1 MPNKPIFDDWDELT
15 TVDCNTCDNYYSNTC
30 DGVSVGTKRKCNTY
44 VATRKVFIP
53 EQLNK
58 LSKEIKML
66 KASFI
71 AVLIATLII
80 ILRVIAN
87 V

>member
-53 EQLNK
+53 EQLDRLTKEVK
-58 LSKEIKML
+58 LLKSSVITIVLVML
-66 KASFI
+66 I
-71 AVLIATLII
+71 LM
-80 ILRVIAN
+80 LRVIAN

>member
-15 TVDCNTCDNYYSNTC
+15 TVDCNTC